1 MELKPILRKAAG
13 SLLLFCLLAL
23 PGVFGG
29 SSAFAQQPKVDTVG
43 NGQIAQPAPVDSK
56 SSARAEN
63 QKDSAQPAAFGP
75 DTILDSLFPFPTANR
90 VKLSA
95 KIDNTYCATFG
106 VQCSGPGLSFAAA
119 ANNNRNPVRLGVQV
133 LNDGAPITNLT
144 DADVNIINPFVPA
157 GGTAV
162 TQLSCG
168 SCFQNSGTGIYTI
181 FVNPANGA
189 LWKSG
194 SYFAQVQVK
203 VGSDIHRAL
212 IEIEIPF

>member
-13 SLLLFCLLAL
+13 GLGLFCLLAL

-29 SSAFAQQPKVDTVG
+29 FAAFAQQPKADAAGT
-43 NGQIAQPAPVDSK
+43 GQIAQPAPGESK

-63 QKDSAQPAAFGP
+63 SKDSAQPSTFGP
-75 DTILDSLFPFPTANR
+75 DTILDSLFPFPAANQ
-90 VKLSA
+90 VKLSV
-95 KIDNTYCATFG
+95 KVDNTYCATFG

-119 ANNNRNPVRLGVQV
+119 ANNNRNPVRLGIQV
-133 LNDGAPITNLT
+133 LNNGAPVTNLT
-144 DADVNIINPFVPA
+144 DAEVNILNPFVPA
-157 GGTAV
+157 GGTAI

-168 SCFQNSGTGIYTI
+168 SCFQNSGAGVYTI
-181 FVNPANGA
+181 FVNPANSA

-203 VGSDIHRAL
+203 VGSEVQRAL
-212 IEIEIPF
+212 LEIEIPF